1 MQTSLE
7 PGDVVWVIDDN
18 GGNYIINE
26 DMAPRAV
33 IIREIP
39 VGWHRVFMSWGDKTK
54 LIDLPTSMLKKVD

>member
-1 MQTSLE
+1 
-7 PGDVVWVIDDN
+7 
-18 GGNYIINE
+18 INE